1 MTQEIVLDSI
11 ENIHKACK
19 TIFLKEASVLKT
31 NQKMFERLD
40 ITTKESV
47 LRIATAMDEVFT
59 KAGHPE
65 EVWQISR
72 LMLHWSREINLSVS
86 FYGKLYRYLPQ
97 KYKSTGRDKPLLD
110 ISSKFTNVND
120 LSYKKFRESTIVNG
134 LTAAFDTI
142 EPEDIKGSS
151 KTTLQKVDEIVELF
165 RQQIANRI
173 DEMDR
178 EEIQRAEEIKKER
191 ERLNQKHQDGSSA
204 DYVSDFKNKESEGDG
219 LYDYSSLNN
228 FDTEQHDALDV
239 VAKNIKEKYGVR
251 VNRSDSITPVYSEE
265 DIDRLEGYE
274 KQMAIAQVNL
284 DTTFHRTI
292 RAFEKFREV
301 SRQYP
306 ATDLMTMNRMII
318 SLESLIEIIMPYID
332 GKFRRDLYQFLYI
345 SKDAIEVSPTYAA
358 KNSGIPCATVWDPK
372 TQKPVVRRMTKEQ
385 IEQVFPDKINQIVRL
400 VNDNF
405 SWWSEWSRKFVQN
418 QCRAGEDR
426 AVLISEKLSFL
437 T

>member
-19 TIFLKEASVLKT
+19 SIFLKEAGVLKT
-31 NQKMFERLD
+31 NQKMLERLD

-47 LRIATAMDEVFT
+47 LRIASAMDEVFT
-59 KAGHPE
+59 KAGHPD

-72 LMLHWSREINLSVS
+72 LMLHWSREIDLSVS
-86 FYGKLYRYLPQ
+86 FYRKLYRYLPQ

-110 ISSKFTNVND
+110 VSSKLTNVND
-120 LSYKKFRESTIVNG
+120 LSFKKFRESTIVNG
-134 LTAAFDTI
+134 LTAAFETI
-142 EPEDIKGSS
+142 EPEDINGSS
-151 KTTLQKVDEIVELF
+151 KTTLQKVDEIIDLF
-165 RQQIANRI
+165 RQQVANRLEQI
-173 DEMDR
+173 DQEEEDR
-178 EEIQRAEEIKKER
+178 VNEIKKER
-191 ERLNQKHQDGSSA
+191 ERLNQKHQVGETA
-204 DYVSDFKNKESEGDG
+204 DYVSDFKSKEKEGEG

-251 VNRSDSITPVYSEE
+251 VKRSDSIVPVYSEE
-265 DIDRLEGYE
+265 DIDRLDGYD

-284 DTTFHRTI
+284 DATFSRVI
-292 RAFEKFREV
+292 KAFEKFREV
-301 SRQYP
+301 SRLYP
-306 ATDLMTMNRMII
+306 ATDIMTMNRMII
-318 SLESLIEIIMPYID
+318 SLESLVEIIMPYID

-372 TQKPVVRRMTKEQ
+372 LNQPVVRRLTKEQ
-385 IEQVFPDKINQIVRL
+385 IEQVFPDKINQFVRL

-405 SWWSEWSRKFVQN
+405 PWWSAWSRKFVQN

-426 AVLISEKLSFL
+426 AVLISDKLSFL